1 MVTIRP
7 SRIDPAVGEVACQQF
22 PPMRTRSSG
31 EEVPTPADRSTVAAN
46 QPTSILVWLTLSVN
60 TPAGDQRLMINKQ
73 RDRHFQGTCRI
84 CEVQRCS
91 SIHLSN
97 RSAIAQRG
105 TPRRPRC
112 TPIRQIAA
120 SR

>member
-73 RDRHFQGTCRI
+73 RDAISKARAGSA
-84 CEVQRCS
+84 RCS
-91 SIHLSN
+91 DAPPS
-97 RSAIAQRG
+97 
-105 TPRRPRC
+105 T
-112 TPIRQIAA
+112 
-120 SR
+120 